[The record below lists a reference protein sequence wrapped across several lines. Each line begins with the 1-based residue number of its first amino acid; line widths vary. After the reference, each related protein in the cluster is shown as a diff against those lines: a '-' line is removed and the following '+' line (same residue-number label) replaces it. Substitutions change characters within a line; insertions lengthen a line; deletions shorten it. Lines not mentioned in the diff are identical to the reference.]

1 MGKKPHVDTTMI
13 GPGITKI
20 SSADLLCSPATL
32 QVDVIADLICPWCY
46 LGKKRL
52 DDALSAVQGP
62 SLVSWLPFQLNP
74 GMPVEGMPFEEYLR
88 SKFGNP
94 EKLQPGLEELTR
106 AAGAEGID
114 LRFDLISHVPNTLNA
129 HRLMN
134 LAEQIGADTS
144 GLAEK
149 ILGGFFGQGLD
160 ISNLDVLVELG
171 ADVGIGATEI
181 LTTLEDEKTK
191 SIVLSQEA
199 QVRQSGVTGVPD
211 FLVNKRLF
219 VMGAQRTENLVSVF
233 DRAMF
238 GEESDLEVSETVH

>member
-1 MGKKPHVDTTMI
+1 MI

-20 SSADLLCSPATL
+20 STDDGQRSPATL
-32 QVDVIADLICPWCY
+32 QIDVIADLICPWCF

-52 DDALSAVQGP
+52 DDALIAVHGP
-62 SLVSWLPFQLNP
+62 SFVAWYPFQLNP
-74 GMPVEGMPFEEYLR
+74 GMPLEGMPFEEYLA
-88 SKFGNP
+88 SKFGDP
-94 EKLQPGLEELTR
+94 EKLQPGLADLTR
-106 AAGAEGID
+106 AGKAEGID
-114 LRFDLISHVPNTLNA
+114 FRFDLISHVPNTLNA

-144 GLAEK
+144 ALAEG
-149 ILGGFFGQGLD
+149 ILKGFFSQGLD
-160 ISNLDVLVELG
+160 ISNHDVLTDLG
-171 ADVGIGATEI
+171 TDLGIGTQEI
-181 LTTLEDEKTK
+181 LMALEDEKSR

-219 VMGAQRTENLVSVF
+219 VVGAQRTENLVSVF

-238 GEESDLEVSETVH
+238 GEESDLEVSTTVH